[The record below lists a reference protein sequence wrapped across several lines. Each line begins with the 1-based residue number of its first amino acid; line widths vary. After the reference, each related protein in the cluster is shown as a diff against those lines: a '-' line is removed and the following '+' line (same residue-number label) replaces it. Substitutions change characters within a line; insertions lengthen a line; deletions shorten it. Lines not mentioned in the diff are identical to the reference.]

1 MKIHVSAQS
10 VSLVAVLAGAVG
22 FLAWSATTIAATAVA
37 SSPGMQ
43 KAKKANVCSE
53 TTRLAKQSCDFDV
66 PSEYRLA
73 LGKCAN
79 VGDPTDRADCQA
91 TARDDM
97 QSLKEDCRAQ
107 FTARQDVCGQIG
119 EAAYDV
125 PIDPHNFLDKAGII
139 AQPNPFFPLIPGRTY
154 VYRNGAETVRTS
166 ITNQTKQILGVTVI
180 VVNDVSK
187 VNGLTTEDTEDWFAQ
202 DTQGN
207 VWYFGE
213 ISRQFENG
221 ELVGIDGSWKTGVDG
236 AQPGMIMKAAPQVG
250 DVYRQE
256 FALGDAEDMGE
267 VLNRNGSATTPK
279 ASCNAT
285 CLVTK
290 DFSPLEPDAIE
301 NKYYVPG
308 VGLILTVDMTTN
320 EREELIDIEGP

>member
-1 MKIHVSAQS
+1 MQAHRTAQPYF
-10 VSLVAVLAGAVG
+10 LVAVLAGALG
-22 FLAWSATTIAATAVA
+22 FLAWSTTTDAATIPV
-37 SSPGMQ
+37 SSAGME
-43 KAKKANVCSE
+43 KSKTKNVCSE
-53 TTRLAKQSCDFDV
+53 TARLAKLSCDFDA
-66 PSEYRLA
+66 PSEYQLA

-79 VGDPTDRADCQA
+79 LGDPTRRADCQA
-91 TARDDM
+91 TAKDDWK
-97 QSLKEDCRAQ
+97 SLKDNCRAQ
-107 FTARQDVCGQIG
+107 FAARKDVCGQIG

-125 PIDPHNFLDKAGII
+125 SIDPRNFLDKAGII

-154 VYRNGAETVRTS
+154 VYRHGTETVRTT

-180 VVNDVSK
+180 VVNDVST

-213 ISRQFENG
+213 IARQFANG
-221 ELVGIDGSWKTGVDG
+221 ELVGIDGSWKAGIDG
-236 AQPGMIMKAAPQVG
+236 AQPGIVMKATPQVG

-256 FALGDAEDMGE
+256 FALGEAEDMGA

-279 ASCNAT
+279 ASCNTT

-301 NKYYVPG
+301 NKYYAPG
-308 VGLILTVDMTTN
+308 VGLILTVDTATN
-320 EREELIDIEGP
+320 EREELIDIEIH

>member
-1 MKIHVSAQS
+1 MS
-10 VSLVAVLAGAVG
+10 
-22 FLAWSATTIAATAVA
+22 
-37 SSPGMQ
+37 
-43 KAKKANVCSE
+43 
-53 TTRLAKQSCDFDV
+53 
-66 PSEYRLA
+66 
-73 LGKCAN
+73 
-79 VGDPTDRADCQA
+79 
-91 TARDDM
+91 
-97 QSLKEDCRAQ
+97 
-107 FTARQDVCGQIG
+107 
-119 EAAYDV
+119 
-125 PIDPHNFLDKAGII
+125 IDPRNFLDKAGII

-154 VYRNGAETVRTS
+154 VYRNGAETVRTT

-180 VVNDVSK
+180 VVNDVST
-187 VNGLTTEDTEDWFAQ
+187 VNGLPTEDTEDWFAQ

-221 ELVGIDGSWKTGVDG
+221 ELVGIDGSWKAGVDG
-236 AQPGMIMKAAPQVG
+236 ALPGIVMKATPQVG

-256 FALGDAEDMGE
+256 FALGEAEDMGA

-301 NKYYVPG
+301 NKYFAPG

-320 EREELIDIEGP
+320 AREELIDIEGP